1 MEEIE
6 KVFEKTIDSKFSR
19 IEKRMIQMEER
30 TEKMYRLMTNKDY
43 SDKASCSEESM
54 YRGITELIET
64 NAEDNKKMSKS
75 LETVNRNQNELV
87 ENTQDLISKTN
98 RLHIYYSK

>member
-1 MEEIE
+1 
-6 KVFEKTIDSKFSR
+6 
-19 IEKRMIQMEER
+19 
-30 TEKMYRLMTNKDY
+30 MTNKDY

-98 RLHIYYSK
+98 RLQRTVKGLQRNYSLIYLTQRIVMNQPLNHQRRKSTSPINR